1 MNDDLLAPIRGDQ
14 ARINEKE
21 FMTEQLSNEPQSE
34 NVLIT
39 GISRQQPDF
48 DYTMT
53 ELGELAKAD
62 NYTVVG
68 EVRQSLDRAAAAT
81 YFGSGK
87 VDEIRELADVKN
99 ATTIIINDELSPSQ
113 LRNLEKQTKLHV
125 IDRTQLILDIFAD
138 RARSKAAKTQVE
150 IAQLQYA
157 LPRLHP
163 SANRLDQQVGGG
175 AGFATRGSG
184 ETQLELDRRVLN
196 KRISHLRR
204 ELKDASV
211 GDQVRR
217 ARREGNDIPVVALVG
232 YTNAGKSTTMNGL
245 LNLFADR
252 PEDKQVFEK
261 DMLFATLDTSVRQL
275 TLPDN
280 RKFLLSDTVGFVSK
294 LPHNLIDSFKA
305 TLAEAANADLLIQVV
320 DYSDENYPEMMA
332 ITEKTLKE
340 VGIENIPMI
349 EAYNKADLREGT
361 RYPEVTGQRIV
372 YSARDKNSLEALTR
386 LIKAD
391 IFGQDEEHTYLIPFD
406 QGQLVSYLNQ
416 ETVVKATDYREDG
429 TLITAVVNPV
439 QKGKLARFAV
449 KEEV

>member
-1 MNDDLLAPIRGDQ
+1 
-14 ARINEKE
+14 
-21 FMTEQLSNEPQSE
+21 MTEQLSNEPQSE
-34 NVLIT
+34 NVLVT

-416 ETVVKATDYREDG
+416 ETVVKATDYRE
-429 TLITAVVNPV
+429 
-439 QKGKLARFAV
+439 
-449 KEEV
+449 

>member
-1 MNDDLLAPIRGDQ
+1 
-14 ARINEKE
+14 
-21 FMTEQLSNEPQSE
+21 MTEQLSNEPQSE

-157 LPRLHP
+157 LPRLNP

>member
-1 MNDDLLAPIRGDQ
+1 
-14 ARINEKE
+14 
-21 FMTEQLSNEPQSE
+21 MTEQLSNEPQSE
-34 NVLIT
+34 NVLVT

-416 ETVVKATDYREDG
+416 ETVVKATDYREDV

>member
-1 MNDDLLAPIRGDQ
+1 
-14 ARINEKE
+14 
-21 FMTEQLSNEPQSE
+21 MTEQISNEVTSE
-34 NVLIT
+34 NVLIA

-68 EVRQSLDRAAAAT
+68 EVRQNLDRAVAAT
-81 YFGSGK
+81 YFSSGK
-87 VDEIRELADVKN
+87 VDDIRQLADVRE
-99 ATTIIINDELSPSQ
+99 ASTVIINDELSPSQ

-175 AGFATRGSG
+175 AGFATRGAG

-196 KRISHLRR
+196 KRISHLRQ

-217 ARREGNDIPVVALVG
+217 ARREDNAIPVVALVG

-245 LNLFADR
+245 LQLFADR

-261 DMLFATLDTSVRQL
+261 DMLFATLDTSVRQI

-332 ITEKTLKE
+332 ITEKTLRE
-340 VGIENIPMI
+340 VGITNIPMI

-361 RYPEVTGQRIV
+361 RYPEINGQRLV
-372 YSARDKNSLEALTR
+372 YSARDKRSLQALTD
-386 LIKAD
+386 LIKANL
-391 IFGQDEEHTYLIPFD
+391 FGQDEEHTYLIPFD
-406 QGQLVSYLNQ
+406 QGQLVNYLNQ
-416 ETVVKATDYREDG
+416 ETVVKTTDYTEHG
-429 TLITAVVNPV
+429 TRITAVVNPV

-449 KEEV
+449 KEGV

>member
-1 MNDDLLAPIRGDQ
+1 
-14 ARINEKE
+14 
-21 FMTEQLSNEPQSE
+21 MTEQLSNEPQSE

-125 IDRTQLILDIFAD
+125 IDRTQLILYIFAD

-157 LPRLHP
+157 LPRLNP

-305 TLAEAANADLLIQVV
+305 TLTEAANADLLIQVV

>member
-1 MNDDLLAPIRGDQ
+1 
-14 ARINEKE
+14 
-21 FMTEQLSNEPQSE
+21 MTEQLSNEPQSE
-34 NVLIT
+34 NVLVT

-416 ETVVKATDYREDG
+416 ETVVKATDSREDG

>member
-1 MNDDLLAPIRGDQ
+1 
-14 ARINEKE
+14 
-21 FMTEQLSNEPQSE
+21 MTEQLSNEPQSE

-217 ARREGNDIPVVALVG
+217 ARREGNDIPVVALLG
-232 YTNAGKSTTMNGL
+232 FHNAVKSTTMNGL

>member
-1 MNDDLLAPIRGDQ
+1 
-14 ARINEKE
+14 
-21 FMTEQLSNEPQSE
+21 MTEQLSNEPQSE

-113 LRNLEKQTKLHV
+113 LRNLKKQTKLHV

-305 TLAEAANADLLIQVV
+305 TLAEAGNADLLIQVV

>member
-1 MNDDLLAPIRGDQ
+1 
-14 ARINEKE
+14 
-21 FMTEQLSNEPQSE
+21 MTEQLSNEPQSE

-138 RARSKAAKTQVE
+138 RARSKAAQTQVE

-429 TLITAVVNPV
+429 TLITAVVNPA